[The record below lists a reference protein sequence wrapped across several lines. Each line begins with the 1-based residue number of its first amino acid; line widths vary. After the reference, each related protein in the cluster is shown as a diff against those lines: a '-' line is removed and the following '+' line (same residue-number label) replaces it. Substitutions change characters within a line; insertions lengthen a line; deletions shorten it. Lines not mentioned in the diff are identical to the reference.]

1 MVLIWSKESV
11 FEVREKTITA
21 LFSLCDSYMLELAQ
35 TTKCKLC
42 NGSLCNAL
50 NLGSLLRGLRKL
62 GIWPERPLE
71 QYQKS
76 RSLQG
81 LQDSLLAIDFPALPK
96 IGYYQEGC
104 IGILKRDFAKR
115 VNGICQSASP
125 VLPYHQK
132 KLRERNRTL
141 RIFPEKSTSPPA
153 STGK

>member
-1 MVLIWSKESV
+1 V
-11 FEVREKTITA
+11 FEVREKTIAA
-21 LFSLCDSYMLELAQ
+21 LFYLCDSYMWELAK
-35 TTKCKLC
+35 TTNCQLC

-50 NLGSLLRGLRKL
+50 NLGSLLQGLSNM
-62 GIWPERPLE
+62 GIWPEKPLE

-76 RSLQG
+76 RSLQS
-81 LQDSLLAIDFPALPK
+81 LQDSLLAIDFPAVPSVPPVSTLRFHQK
-96 IGYYQEGC
+96 GC

-115 VNGICQSASP
+115 VNDICQSASP

-141 RIFPEKSTSPPA
+141 RLFPEKSASPPA